1 MTSDGVGITGGDAGG
16 ELTGMPGD
24 DEAGLT
30 GELEDTTGGVDVGG
44 VEAGGVEAGG
54 VEAGGVEAGGVEAG
68 GVDAGGVDPG
78 GAGTNDDMV
87 IVPVRGRELGD

>member
-1 MTSDGVGITGGDAGG
+1 M
-16 ELTGMPGD
+16 
-24 DEAGLT
+24 
-30 GELEDTTGGVDVGG
+30 DVGG

-87 IVPVRGRELGD
+87 IVPVRGREPWRLRRVYWETRQGKWW